1 MPNLLE
7 KLGLKPPVGF
17 GAQAPDLSLA
27 SARGGG
33 PGVGQVGSPSLVR
46 PGGGDGDGSAP
57 KTPAK
62 SAEGAAMSVAMGKPP
77 SGGGASVP
85 SGSKPGTS
93 PEMVAYAKERLA
105 ITRLRSELGK
115 HKQVVH
121 VADKTVIADAALA
134 AAATHATTPDWPK
147 AMAELASART
157 ACEDGKR
164 FADGFADY
172 LVHRAAANV
181 LLVSA
186 TNSGW
191 TFPAVNFTIIPAA
204 DVKAAPPTRNYA
216 GAKADVDSLVTVIS
230 PSFKSFYVDN
240 VKPQVATLKALPAAG
255 FIAGELAEIDKL
267 VSQQETLYTARQWR
281 QMGLNAG
288 LIGGM
293 LPNGGG
299 RIAAAEKMATRRAEY
314 DIERKKLNGSLA
326 DVAGFGKAAAAPLAA
341 IQLRIKEA
349 DTMASHAEMQIEEAK
364 VLLAA
369 IGTTCVNVGIAIG
382 QAAPYTA
389 ARATA
394 SSDLAKLRGHPAA
407 GKIKVEL
414 DVICGVLDQAAQAA
428 GDKGAP
434 GTAVMLGPDL
444 AANDFAA
451 ANVLLAQARANLA
464 TVKGLAEGLGGAAAV
479 GDLVGDHPNTAS
491 LRKGLDALIAELA
504 TAQKAPH
511 AALARVPF
519 GLVGSGIAETKK
531 QIDAKDT
538 TAATKAIAAAT
549 DQLAA
554 GRRIQV
560 EHGDFMARRDLLK
573 SRVDQHNADK
583 AMAAKVQIKLD
594 ELTKAL
600 KTAEAAETSGDHAVA
615 MAELN
620 KGEAAAGAVDAAATQ
635 RAAFDKEANLA
646 QFDLDKPAN
655 ASIRAAQN
663 QAITRA
669 RGLATVL
676 NFDEA
681 NKIVKSVRN
690 AMAALAA
697 DGMARKTPPDP
708 KLTAQVQK
716 LVDAG
721 ANDELDDLIKNL
733 PKTVDKQV
741 FIDLAHARFKMA
753 IEAAEDDGNAQESI
767 QRMCALMK
775 DIPKDVIDNP
785 SLKKIKRRVTREDG
799 GVNKDGTNTQ
809 QFPFYQPNKNE
820 VVMNSRPG
828 QYKKP
833 DFELGAAGRLPAREE
848 NCKPAPPKPGKDGR
862 EDLFDFNMLHEL
874 AHAIDDARNYMGQ
887 KGKEPAYGGWI
898 EIGGKVEP
906 IVEAVIKE
914 TGFGKTPEER
924 QYVQDSIL
932 RNPAA
937 PLAAFAG
944 DKARF
949 DKFVAA
955 AQTDNVWDSQ
965 ALTDQATLGTRV
977 YHEGYPSTW
986 FSYLADARKR
996 GITSYQFRAPGEWFS
1011 ELYAAWKV
1019 GKLKP
1024 SHPAVVWLQ
1033 KINVKPKAKA

>member
-7 KLGLKPPVGF
+7 KLGLKPPAGF

-33 PGVGQVGSPSLVR
+33 PGVGQVGSPTLVR
-46 PGGGDGDGSAP
+46 PGGDGDDGGP

-62 SAEGAAMSVAMGKPP
+62 SGEGAAASAAVGKPP
-77 SGGGASVP
+77 SGGGASGP
-85 SGSKPGTS
+85 TGAKPGSS

-105 ITRLRSELGK
+105 ITRLRTDLGK

-134 AAATHATTPDWPK
+134 AAATHASTPDWPK

-191 TFPAVNFTIIPAA
+191 TFPAVNFTIIPNA
-204 DVKAAPPTRNYA
+204 DLKAAPPARNYA
-216 GAKADVDSLVTVIS
+216 GAKADVDSLAAVIS
-230 PSFKSFYVDN
+230 PSFKTFYIDN
-240 VKPQVATLKALPAAG
+240 VKPQVATLKGLPGAP
-255 FIAGELAEIDKL
+255 FIAAELAEIDKL

-288 LIGGM
+288 LIGGL

-299 RIAAAEKMATRRAEY
+299 RIATAEKMATRRNEY
-314 DIERKKLNGSLA
+314 DLERKKLDGSLA
-326 DVAGFGKAAAAPLAA
+326 YVQGLGKAAAAPLAA

-364 VLLAA
+364 ALLPD
-369 IGTTCVNVGIAIG
+369 IGTTCTNVGIAIG
-382 QAAPYTA
+382 QAVPYTA
-389 ARATA
+389 ARGAA
-394 SSDLAKLRGHPAA
+394 AGDLSKLREHPAA
-407 GKIKVEL
+407 AKIKAEL
-414 DVICGVLDQAAQAA
+414 DVIRGVLDQAALTA

-434 GTAVMLGPDL
+434 GTAVLLGPDL
-444 AANDFAA
+444 AAHDFAA
-451 ANVLLAQARANLA
+451 AIVLVAQARANLA
-464 TVKGLAEGLGGAAAV
+464 TAKGLAEGLGGAAAV
-479 GDLVGDHPNTAS
+479 GELVGNKPDTAS

-511 AALARVPF
+511 AALAKVPF
-519 GLVGSGIAETKK
+519 GLVQSGIDETKK
-531 QIDAKDT
+531 QIDAKNT
-538 TAATKAIAAAT
+538 AAATKAIAAAT

-560 EHGDFMARRDLLK
+560 EHGDFLARQAVLE
-573 SRVDQHNADK
+573 SRVGQYNADK
-583 AMAAKVQIKLD
+583 ALAAKVQIKLD
-594 ELTKAL
+594 ELTQAL
-600 KTAEAAETSGDHAVA
+600 TTADTAETSGDHAVA

-620 KGEAAAGAVDAAATQ
+620 KAEAAAGAVDAAATQ
-635 RAAFDKEANLA
+635 RAAFDKAADAA
-646 QFDLDKPAN
+646 QLELDKPVN
-655 ASIRAAQN
+655 ASIKVAQSKEITKARA
-663 QAITRA
+663 
-669 RGLATVL
+669 LATVL

-681 NKIVKSVRN
+681 NKIVKSIGN
-690 AMAALAA
+690 AMDALEAE
-697 DGMARKTPPDP
+697 GMATKTPPDP
-708 KLTAQVQK
+708 KLAAQAKK

-721 ANDELDDLIKNL
+721 ATAELDALIAKL
-733 PKTVDKQV
+733 PKTVAKQV
-741 FIDLAHARFKMA
+741 FIDLARARFKMA
-753 IEAAEDDGNAQESI
+753 IEAPEDDGNAQESI

-775 DIPKDVIDNP
+775 DIPKDVVDNP

-833 DFELGAAGRLPAREE
+833 DFEPGAAGRLPAREE

-874 AHAIDDARNYMGQ
+874 AHAIDDARNYMGM
-887 KGKEPAYGGWI
+887 KGKEPEYGGWI
-898 EIGGKVEP
+898 QIGGKVEP
-906 IVEAVIKE
+906 IVDAVIKE

-932 RNPAA
+932 RNPVA

-949 DKFVAA
+949 DRFVAA

-986 FSYLADARKR
+986 FSYLANARKR

-1024 SHPAVVWLQ
+1024 SHPAVDWL
-1033 KINVKPKAKA
+1033 KKLNVKPGAKA